1 MKIEC
6 PHCSRPLDA
15 EEELQGME
23 VECPDC
29 RGDFIVPF
37 FTPRDKSVPAKK
49 ARNFRRKSRAK
60 STTSSR
66 ATSSRAKSAASM
78 ALTWPAIA
86 LYFGVFIMSL
96 SAGGLFYPDSGEALP
111 VSEEVPKVAMLFV
124 WTASISLLLGSI
136 ALLIKAFQLILRLSS
151 IAAIKAARKADEL
164 VDGDKDAVASFISFY
179 QLTQNLRQGIFLRI
193 PLFIIDLLM
202 VPFPFFFHHRAIPNV
217 KSHVWDQWVY
227 LQFSAHTILGWQYVA
242 CVVSTYCAGVG
253 GLISSGILGGL
264 GAFIIAGMTSC
275 FTLAIVKVFCEML
288 TIFMKIELNTRSE

>member
-29 RGDFIVPF
+29 WGDFIVPF
-37 FTPRDKSVPAKK
+37 FTPRDNSVPAKK

-60 STTSSR
+60 SATS

-86 LYFGVFIMSL
+86 LYFGVFIISL

-111 VSEEVPKVAMLFV
+111 VSEEVPKVAILFV
-124 WTASISLLLGSI
+124 WTASISGLLGSI

-217 KSHVWDQWVY
+217 KSNVWDQWVY
-227 LQFSAHTILGWQYVA
+227 LQFSAHTILGWQYVG
-242 CVVSTYCAGVG
+242 CVVSTYCAGVVAF
-253 GLISSGILGGL
+253 LDNKSILD
-264 GAFIIAGMTSC
+264 GALSFIIAGMTSC
-275 FTLAIVKVFCEML
+275 FTLAMVKVLCEVL
-288 TIFMKIELNTRSE
+288 TIFMRIELNTRSE